1 MQLNVNGKLVET
13 DYDPDT
19 PLLWVLRD
27 DLKLKGAK
35 FGCGIGA
42 CGTCTVHIDGLATR
56 SCVAYLGDVEGAE
69 IVTVEGLSEDG
80 SHPVQQ
86 AWIENDVPQCGYCQT
101 GFVMEVAAMAAED
114 PKPNAQEIEERIS
127 NICRCG
133 TYDRIRTAIQQVAES

>member
-42 CGTCTVHIDGLATR
+42 CGACTVHIDGFATR
-56 SCVAYLGDVEGAE
+56 SCVTYLGHVEGAE

-114 PKPNAQEIEERIS
+114 PKPSAQEIEERIS

-133 TYDRIRTAIQQVAES
+133 TYDRIRTAIQQVAEA